1 MIVYNRKTK
10 EMEQE
15 TEYGETTIE
24 FLYHTILGRCILKWI
39 VARPFFSKIR
49 SFYQKSPRS
58 RKEII
63 PFIKK
68 YAIEMTG
75 YAKDYDCFH
84 DFFIRK
90 RKINQT
96 AYAHELIAIADS
108 KLLVYKID
116 ENLRLNVKHSSYTLQ
131 EIVENEINLAP
142 FKNGICLV
150 FRLSISDCH
159 RYHFIDGG
167 KYIQRYRIKGLLH
180 TVRPI
185 SAQYRIFSR
194 NQREVSL
201 LQTEQLGVVIQV
213 EVGALLV
220 GCIKNHDT
228 KSFAKL
234 EEKGYFEYGGST
246 IIVFLQN
253 KVKID
258 ADILENSHNGIE
270 TKVEIGEKIGEIID
284 CCAEKTEYLL

>member
-1 MIVYNRKTK
+1 
-10 EMEQE
+10 
-15 TEYGETTIE
+15 
-24 FLYHTILGRCILKWI
+24 
-39 VARPFFSKIR
+39 
-49 SFYQKSPRS
+49 
-58 RKEII
+58 
-63 PFIKK
+63 
-68 YAIEMTG
+68 MTD
-75 YAKDYDCFH
+75 YAKDYDCFR

-90 RKINQT
+90 RKIERT
-96 AYAHELIAIADS
+96 AAHELTAIADS

-116 ENLRLNVKHSSYTLQ
+116 ENLRLDVKHSSYTLR
-131 EIVENEINLAP
+131 EIVKNEINLAP

-185 SAQYRIFSR
+185 SAQYKVFSR

-201 LQTEQLGVVIQV
+201 LQTEQLGDVIQV

-228 KSFAKL
+228 KKFAKL

-246 IIVFLQN
+246 IIVLLQN

-258 ADILENSHNGIE
+258 ADILENSNNGIE
-270 TKVEIGEKIGEIID
+270 TKVEIGERIGEIID
-284 CCAEKTEYLL
+284 CCAEKTECLL

>member
-1 MIVYNRKTK
+1 MVVYNRKTK
-10 EMEQE
+10 ELEQE
-15 TEYGETTIE
+15 AEYGEAAIN
-24 FLYHTILGRCILKWI
+24 FLYHTVLGRCILKWI

-58 RKEII
+58 RKDIV

-68 YAIEMTG
+68 YNIDMNG
-75 YAKDYDCFH
+75 YAKEYDCFH

-90 RKINQT
+90 RKIEYT
-96 AYAHELIAIADS
+96 ADAHELTAVADS
-108 KLLVYKID
+108 KLLVYRID
-116 ENLRLNVKHSSYTLQ
+116 ENLRLDVKHSRYTLQ
-131 EIVENEINLAP
+131 EIVKKEMNLEP
-142 FKNGICLV
+142 FKNGFCLV
-150 FRLSISDCH
+150 FRLSVSDCH

-167 KYIQRYRIKGLLH
+167 EYIQRYRIKGLLH

-185 SAQYRIFSR
+185 SAQYRVFSR

-201 LQTEQLGVVIQV
+201 LQTKQLGDVIQV

-220 GCIKNHDT
+220 GCIQNHDI
-228 KSFAKL
+228 KRFAKL

-253 KVKID
+253 NVKID
-258 ADILENSHNGIE
+258 ADILENSKNGIE
-270 TKVEIGEKIGEIID
+270 TKVEIGEKIGEVID
-284 CCAEKTEYLL
+284 CRSEKTEYLL